1 MINPTA
7 IQFGPFAIR
16 WYALCIVSGLVL
28 AVYLAMKEAPKKH
41 INPESVLDFILIAFP
56 IAILGARFY
65 YVIFEWSYYKEHISE
80 ILAVWNGGIA
90 IYGGLIAGAFV
101 LYVFTRYHFIDTIDF
116 LDIAAPGVMIAQSL
130 GRWGNFFNQEA
141 FGKAVAH
148 LDYLPSFIRKQMYI
162 DGAYRTPTFLYES
175 LWNLLGFIII
185 MSLRHRPKLLK
196 KGEPSLFYLVW
207 YGCGRLVIEGMRTD
221 SLMLAGFRVSQCLSA
236 LLIIIGVGLFSYRRR
251 RLDLPFYLSSS
262 TKR

>member
-7 IQFGPFAIR
+7 IQLGPFSIR

-28 AVYLAMKEAPKKH
+28 AVYLAMKEAPKKN

-65 YVIFEWSYYKEHISE
+65 YVIFEWSYYKAHLSE

-101 LYVFTRYHFIDTIDF
+101 LYLFTRYHFIDTIDF

-196 KGEPSLFYLVW
+196 KGEPSLFYLIW

>member
-7 IQFGPFAIR
+7 IQLGPFSIR

-28 AVYLAMKEAPKKH
+28 AVYLAMKEAPKKN

-65 YVIFEWSYYKEHISE
+65 YVIFEWSYYKAHLSE

-101 LYVFTRYHFIDTIDF
+101 LYLFTRYHFIDTIDF

-148 LDYLPSFIRKQMYI
+148 LNYLPSFIRKQMYI

-185 MSLRHRPKLLK
+185 MSLRHRSKLLK
-196 KGEPSLFYLVW
+196 KGEPSLFYLIW